1 MISASFISGVAAD
14 VPFHQSFNPCTFEPN
29 HSDAFEANPAAA
41 ALIPPT
47 SPPFA
52 STNSDI
58 LPLIFPIFSP
68 TAPANAFALSL
79 AVFAKD
85 KNAEDAK
92 KEGADFVGADDLVQ
106 KIQDGFLDFDR
117 VIASPDMMGSVSK
130 VAKILGPKG
139 LMPNPKMGTVT
150 PNVGE
155 AVKLVKS
162 GQVQFKAEKNGI
174 VQAGIAK
181 SNFGAKNI
189 VENINSF
196 VDTIKKSKPSG
207 AKGTFIKKIS
217 LSSTMGVSVNCEI
230 N

>member
-1 MISASFISGVAAD
+1 MSKGKFIIEAYKSYNTDKVYNLNDAVDIILKNKRSKINETIEISINLGVDPKHADQMVRGTANLPNGSGKEIKV
-14 VPFHQSFNPCTFEPN
+14 
-29 HSDAFEANPAAA
+29 
-41 ALIPPT
+41 
-47 SPPFA
+47 
-52 STNSDI
+52 
-58 LPLIFPIFSP
+58 
-68 TAPANAFALSL
+68 

-92 KEGADFVGADDLVQ
+92 KEGADVIGSDNLVQ

-117 VIASPDMMGSVSK
+117 VIASPDMMSSVSK

-150 PNVGE
+150 TNIGE
-155 AVKLVKS
+155 AVRLAKS
-162 GQVQFKAEKNGI
+162 GQVQFKTEKNGI

-181 SNFGAKNI
+181 SNFDAKSI
-189 VENINSF
+189 VENIKSF
-196 VDTIKKSKPSG
+196 VDNIKKSKPSG

-217 LSSTMGVSVNCEI
+217 LSSTMGVSINCEI

>member
-1 MISASFISGVAAD
+1 MSKGKFMIEAYKTYDNSKLYNYNEAVEIILKNKRSKMNETIEISLNLGVDPRHAD
-14 VPFHQSFNPCTFEPN
+14 QMVRGAVNLPN
-29 HSDAFEANPAAA
+29 GSGKK
-41 ALIPPT
+41 IK
-47 SPPFA
+47 
-52 STNSDI
+52 I
-58 LPLIFPIFSP
+58 
-68 TAPANAFALSL
+68 

-92 KEGADFVGADDLVQ
+92 EQGADFIGADDLIQ
-106 KIQDGFLDFDR
+106 KIQNGFLDFDR

-155 AVKLVKS
+155 AVKLAKS
-162 GQVQFKAEKNGI
+162 GQVQFKTEKNGI

-181 SNFGAKNI
+181 SNFDAKSI
-189 VENINSF
+189 VENIKSF
-196 VDTIKKSKPSG
+196 VDNIKKSKPSG

-217 LSSTMGVSVNCEI
+217 LSSTMGVSINCEI

>member
-1 MISASFISGVAAD
+1 MSKGKFIIEAYK
-14 VPFHQSFNPCTFEPN
+14 SFNTDKVYNLNDAVDIILKNKRSKINETIEISINLGVDPKHADQMVRGSANLPN
-29 HSDAFEANPAAA
+29 GSGKE
-41 ALIPPT
+41 IKV
-47 SPPFA
+47 
-52 STNSDI
+52 
-58 LPLIFPIFSP
+58 
-68 TAPANAFALSL
+68 

-92 KEGADFVGADDLVQ
+92 KEGADVIGSDDLVQ

-117 VIASPDMMGSVSK
+117 VIASPDMMSSVSK

-150 PNVGE
+150 TNIGE
-155 AVKLVKS
+155 AVRLAKS
-162 GQVQFKAEKNGI
+162 GQVQFKTEKNGI

-181 SNFGAKNI
+181 SNFDAKSI
-189 VENINSF
+189 VENIKSF
-196 VDTIKKSKPSG
+196 VDIIKKSKPAG

-217 LSSTMGVSVNCEI
+217 LSSTMGVSINCEI

>member
-1 MISASFISGVAAD
+1 MSKGKFIKDAYKTLDSSKAYRLEEAIHILLDNKRKKFNETIEIAINLGIDPKHAD
-14 VPFHQSFNPCTFEPN
+14 QMVRGNF
-29 HSDAFEANPAAA
+29 
-41 ALIPPT
+41 
-47 SPPFA
+47 
-52 STNSDI
+52 I
-58 LPLIFPIFSP
+58 LPNGNGKKIKI
-68 TAPANAFALSL
+68 

-85 KNAEDAK
+85 KNADDAK
-92 KEGADFVGADDLVQ
+92 KEGAEIVGGQDLVD
-106 KIQDGFLDFDR
+106 KIEAGFIDFDR
-117 VIASPDMMGSVSK
+117 VIASPDMMGTVSK

-150 PNVGE
+150 PNIGE
-155 AVKLVKS
+155 AVKLAKS
-162 GQVQFKAEKNGI
+162 GQVQFKTEKNGI

-181 SNFGAKNI
+181 SNFDAKSI

>member
-1 MISASFISGVAAD
+1 MSKGKFMIEAYKSYESSKTYSYDEAVEIILKNKRSKINETIEIALNLGVDPRHADQMVRGAVNLPNGSGKEIKV
-14 VPFHQSFNPCTFEPN
+14 
-29 HSDAFEANPAAA
+29 
-41 ALIPPT
+41 
-47 SPPFA
+47 
-52 STNSDI
+52 
-58 LPLIFPIFSP
+58 
-68 TAPANAFALSL
+68 

-92 KEGADFVGADDLVQ
+92 KEGADFIGSDDLIQ

-150 PNVGE
+150 PNIGE

-162 GQVQFKAEKNGI
+162 GQVQFKTEKNGI

-181 SNFGAKNI
+181 SNFDAKSI
-189 VENINSF
+189 VENVKSF

-217 LSSTMGVSVNCEI
+217 LSSTMGVSINCEI

>member
-1 MISASFISGVAAD
+1 MTKSKFMIEAYKSFDSSKIYNFKDAVDIILKNKRDKINETIEISMNLGVDPRHAD
-14 VPFHQSFNPCTFEPN
+14 QMVRGAVSLPN
-29 HSDAFEANPAAA
+29 GSGKT
-41 ALIPPT
+41 IKV
-47 SPPFA
+47 
-52 STNSDI
+52 
-58 LPLIFPIFSP
+58 
-68 TAPANAFALSL
+68 

-92 KEGADFVGADDLVQ
+92 NEGADFIGSDDLIQ

-155 AVKLVKS
+155 AVKLAKS
-162 GQVQFKAEKNGI
+162 GQIQYKTEKNGI

-181 SNFGAKNI
+181 SNFDAKSI
-189 VENINSF
+189 VENIKSF

>member
-1 MISASFISGVAAD
+1 MSKGKFLIDAYKSYDATKIY
-14 VPFHQSFNPCTFEPN
+14 NY
-29 HSDAFEANPAAA
+29 SDAV
-41 ALIPPT
+41 
-47 SPPFA
+47 
-52 STNSDI
+52 DI
-58 LPLIFPIFSP
+58 LLKNKRSKINETIEITLNLGVDPRHADQMVRGTVNLPNGSGKKIKV
-68 TAPANAFALSL
+68 
-79 AVFAKD
+79 AVFAND
-85 KNAEDAK
+85 KNADDAK
-92 KEGADFVGADDLVQ
+92 KEGADYIGSDDLVQ
-106 KIQDGFLDFDR
+106 KIQEGLLEFDR
-117 VIASPDMMGSVSK
+117 VIASPEMMSTVSK

-150 PNVGE
+150 QNIGE
-155 AVKLVKS
+155 AVKMAKS
-162 GQVQFKAEKNGI
+162 GQVQFKSEKNGI

-181 SNFGAKNI
+181 SDFGAKNI

>member
-1 MISASFISGVAAD
+1 
-14 VPFHQSFNPCTFEPN
+14 
-29 HSDAFEANPAAA
+29 
-41 ALIPPT
+41 
-47 SPPFA
+47 
-52 STNSDI
+52 
-58 LPLIFPIFSP
+58 
-68 TAPANAFALSL
+68 
-79 AVFAKD
+79 
-85 KNAEDAK
+85 
-92 KEGADFVGADDLVQ
+92 
-106 KIQDGFLDFDR
+106 
-117 VIASPDMMGSVSK
+117 MMGAVSK

-150 PNVGE
+150 PNIGE

-162 GQVQFKAEKNGI
+162 GQVQFKTEKNGI

-181 SNFGAKNI
+181 SNFDAKSI
-189 VENINSF
+189 VENIVSF

>member
-1 MISASFISGVAAD
+1 MSKGKFLVEAYKSFDTSKVYNFNDAIDIILKNKRTKIIETIEIALNLGVDPRHADQMVRGTVDLPNGSGKEIKV
-14 VPFHQSFNPCTFEPN
+14 
-29 HSDAFEANPAAA
+29 
-41 ALIPPT
+41 
-47 SPPFA
+47 
-52 STNSDI
+52 
-58 LPLIFPIFSP
+58 
-68 TAPANAFALSL
+68 

-92 KEGADFVGADDLVQ
+92 KEGADVIGTDDLVQ

-117 VIASPDMMGSVSK
+117 VIASPDMMSSVSK

-150 PNVGE
+150 PNIGE

-181 SNFGAKNI
+181 SNFDAKNI

>member
-1 MISASFISGVAAD
+1 MTKSKFMVEAYKSFDTSKSYNYDEAVDIILKNKRSKLNETIEISLNLGVDPRHADQMVRGTVNLPNGSGKEIKV
-14 VPFHQSFNPCTFEPN
+14 
-29 HSDAFEANPAAA
+29 
-41 ALIPPT
+41 
-47 SPPFA
+47 
-52 STNSDI
+52 
-58 LPLIFPIFSP
+58 
-68 TAPANAFALSL
+68 

-92 KEGADFVGADDLVQ
+92 KEGADVIGSDDLVK

-117 VIASPDMMGSVSK
+117 VIASPDMMSIVSK

-150 PNVGE
+150 PNIGE
-155 AVKLVKS
+155 AVKLAKS
-162 GQVQFKAEKNGI
+162 GQVQFKTEKNGI

-181 SNFGAKNI
+181 SNFDAKSI
-189 VENINSF
+189 VENIKSF

-217 LSSTMGVSVNCEI
+217 LSSTMGVSINCEI

>member
-1 MISASFISGVAAD
+1 MSKGKFMIEAYKTFDTSKLYNYKEAVDIILKNKRSKMNETIEISINLGVDPRHAD
-14 VPFHQSFNPCTFEPN
+14 QMVRGTINLPN
-29 HSDAFEANPAAA
+29 GSGKK
-41 ALIPPT
+41 IKV
-47 SPPFA
+47 
-52 STNSDI
+52 
-58 LPLIFPIFSP
+58 
-68 TAPANAFALSL
+68 

-92 KEGADFVGADDLVQ
+92 ENGADITGSDDLVQ

-117 VIASPDMMGSVSK
+117 VIASPDLMGSVSK

-150 PNVGE
+150 PNIGE
-155 AVKLVKS
+155 AVKLAKS
-162 GQVQFKAEKNGI
+162 GQVQFKTEKNGI

-181 SNFGAKNI
+181 SNFDAKSI
-189 VENINSF
+189 VENIKSF
-196 VDTIKKSKPSG
+196 VDNIKKSKPSG

-217 LSSTMGVSVNCEI
+217 LSSTMGVSINCEI

>member
-1 MISASFISGVAAD
+1 MSKGKFMIEAYKTYDNSKLYNYNEAVEIILKNKRSKMNETIEISLNLGVDPRHAD
-14 VPFHQSFNPCTFEPN
+14 QMVRGAVNLPN
-29 HSDAFEANPAAA
+29 GSGKK
-41 ALIPPT
+41 IK
-47 SPPFA
+47 
-52 STNSDI
+52 I
-58 LPLIFPIFSP
+58 
-68 TAPANAFALSL
+68 

-92 KEGADFVGADDLVQ
+92 EQGADFIGADDLIQ
-106 KIQDGFLDFDR
+106 KIQNGFLDFDR

-155 AVKLVKS
+155 AVKLAKS
-162 GQVQFKAEKNGI
+162 GQVQFKTEKNGI

-181 SNFGAKNI
+181 SNFDAKNI
-189 VENINSF
+189 VENIKSF
-196 VDTIKKSKPSG
+196 VDFIKKSKPSG

-217 LSSTMGVSVNCEI
+217 LSSTMGVSVNCNI

>member
-1 MISASFISGVAAD
+1 MSKGKFLVEAYKSYDASKVY
-14 VPFHQSFNPCTFEPN
+14 SFNDAVDIVLKNTRSKINETIEISLNLGVDPRHADQMVRGTVNLPN
-29 HSDAFEANPAAA
+29 GSG
-41 ALIPPT
+41 IV
-47 SPPFA
+47 SR
-52 STNSDI
+52 I
-58 LPLIFPIFSP
+58 
-68 TAPANAFALSL
+68 

-92 KEGADFVGADDLVQ
+92 KEGADVIGSDDL
-106 KIQDGFLDFDR
+106 IQRIQYGFLDFDR
-117 VIASPDMMGSVSK
+117 VISSPDMMSTVSK

-150 PNVGE
+150 PNIGE
-155 AVKLVKS
+155 AVKLAKS
-162 GQVQFKAEKNGI
+162 GQVQFKTEKNGI

-181 SNFGAKNI
+181 SNFDAKSI
-189 VENINSF
+189 VENIKSF

>member
-1 MISASFISGVAAD
+1 MAQGKFLVEAYKSYDASKIYNLNEAVEIILKNKRSKINETIEISLNLGVDPRHADQMVRGTVNLPHGSGKEIIV
-14 VPFHQSFNPCTFEPN
+14 
-29 HSDAFEANPAAA
+29 
-41 ALIPPT
+41 
-47 SPPFA
+47 
-52 STNSDI
+52 
-58 LPLIFPIFSP
+58 
-68 TAPANAFALSL
+68 

-92 KEGADFVGADDLVQ
+92 KEGADFIGSDDLVQ
-106 KIQDGFLDFDR
+106 KIQDGFLNFDR
-117 VIASPDMMGSVSK
+117 VIASPDLMVSVSK

-155 AVKLVKS
+155 AVKLAKS

-181 SNFGAKNI
+181 SNFNAKSI
-189 VENINSF
+189 LENIKSF
-196 VDTIKKSKPSG
+196 VDIIKKSKPSG
-207 AKGTFIKKIS
+207 AKGTYIKKIS

>member
-1 MISASFISGVAAD
+1 MSKGKFMIEAYKTFDTSKLYNYQEAVDIILKNKRSKMNETIEISLNLGVDPRHAD
-14 VPFHQSFNPCTFEPN
+14 QMVRGTINLPN
-29 HSDAFEANPAAA
+29 GSGKK
-41 ALIPPT
+41 IKV
-47 SPPFA
+47 
-52 STNSDI
+52 
-58 LPLIFPIFSP
+58 
-68 TAPANAFALSL
+68 

-92 KEGADFVGADDLVQ
+92 ENGADITGSDDLVQ

-117 VIASPDMMGSVSK
+117 VIASPDLMGSVSK

-150 PNVGE
+150 PNIGE
-155 AVKLVKS
+155 AVKLAKS
-162 GQVQFKAEKNGI
+162 GQVQFKTEKNGI

-181 SNFGAKNI
+181 SNFDAKSI
-189 VENINSF
+189 VENIKSF
-196 VDTIKKSKPSG
+196 VDNIKKSKPLG

-217 LSSTMGVSVNCEI
+217 LSSTMGVSINCEI